1 MKSVKFFVAFLI
13 PAAVGTALMS
23 GCSTAPPTQTAKED
37 LSSDSHAAFADM
49 KRIDPSLDGM
59 LQNAYGW
66 VVFPNIGKGAA
77 GIGGAYGRGEVY
89 EQGKFIGY
97 ADVSE
102 GTIGAQV
109 GGQTYAELIVFQTK
123 AAMDNFKSNSLKF
136 AADASAVALKSG
148 AASSVNYANG
158 VAVFTQP
165 HGGWMVAA
173 AIGGQQFTFE
183 SAQSADAQASV
194 QR

>member
-1 MKSVKFFVAFLI
+1 MKSVKVFLAFLI

-23 GCSTAPPTQTAKED
+23 GCSTAPPSQTAKED
-37 LSSDSHAAFADM
+37 LSSNSHAAFADM
-49 KRIDPSLDGM
+49 KRTDPTLDQM

-66 VVFPNIGKGAA
+66 AVFPDIGKGAA

-109 GGQTYAELIVFQTK
+109 GGQTYAELLVFQTK
-123 AAMDNFKSNSLKF
+123 SALDNFKGNSLKF

-148 AASSVNYANG
+148 AAASANYANG
-158 VAVFTQP
+158 VAVFTHPQ
-165 HGGWMVAA
+165 GGLMVEA

-183 SAQSADAQASV
+183 SAQSADQQASV
-194 QR
+194 QH